1 MLTTPERS
9 ALMAR
14 VRQKN
19 TAPEMVVRGL
29 LHSLGL
35 RFRLHDRKLAG
46 SPDIVLRRWKIVIFV
61 HGCFWHRHEGCVR
74 TTIPKRNAVFWL
86 SKFAKNVA
94 RDAAKEKIL
103 TLAGW
108 RVVTIWE
115 CETKDSAA
123 LRERIIEVFGLS
135 GR

>member
-1 MLTTPERS
+1 MPTSPQRS

-19 TAPEMVVRGL
+19 TAPELVVRTV

-46 SPDIVLRRWKIVIFV
+46 SPDIVLRRWRTVILV
-61 HGCFWHRHEGCVR
+61 HGCFWHRHEGCSR
-74 TTIPKRNAVFWL
+74 STTPKHNAAFWAG
-86 SKFAKNVA
+86 KFAGNVA
-94 RDAAKEKIL
+94 RDATNEKIL
-103 TLAGW
+103 ISAGW

-123 LRERIIEVFGLS
+123 LRDRIIEVFGLS
-135 GR
+135 GH